1 MESRNHPF
9 NHINLHHKHVWW
21 PCVNIK
27 LSGIRGRAYL
37 CKVRGENS
45 ESVNH
50 FELTKWYGCVD
61 AQWHRNPQSVALV
74 TTIEPKK
81 VKYTKNASKQTKL
94 APHSQ
99 QVILC
104 PINTGFTSSHWRR
117 REGNEYSV
125 FANSEFDNFTQ
136 RNYADN
142 DNITSEDNFDK
153 QNGIMPAYNSRPRTT
168 PLDVILQ
175 RTMYRKH

>member
-37 CKVRGENS
+37 RKVRGENS

-104 PINTGFTSSHWRR
+104 PINTGFTSSHWQR
-117 REGNEYSV
+117 REG
-125 FANSEFDNFTQ
+125 T
-136 RNYADN
+136 
-142 DNITSEDNFDK
+142 NIRHSLILSLTILLKETM
-153 QNGIMPAYNSRPRTT
+153 QIMITLHRRTT
-168 PLDVILQ
+168 LISKTGSWQ
-175 RTMYRKH
+175 RTTQGQELLHLM